1 MRCSTFLRSVPYYP
15 QSNFYAKTHMEVTK
29 AVRVALNTLVDIA
42 SHSAN
47 GELVP
52 APEIAKRQRISISR
66 IELLLRPLREY
77 GLVIAVKGRA
87 GGYQLSKD
95 PRIITIKDIVLA
107 MNTIKKK
114 KVEVSD
120 IAKELYQSLETYM
133 MGCISNV
140 TLASTIKDYIPRFSD
155 IQTAPERRAYSPVE
169 NLDTCSAGGISKTDK
184 AEKEETK
191 KKGESQKVVKTTFK
205 KIEDSPRGPNSIFSF
220 ADYLNR
226 SSSGS

>member
-1 MRCSTFLRSVPYYP
+1 
-15 QSNFYAKTHMEVTK
+15 MEVTK

-47 GELVP
+47 GQLVP
-52 APEIAKRQRISISR
+52 APEIAKRQHISVSR
-66 IELLLRPLREY
+66 IELLLRPLRES
-77 GLVIAVKGRA
+77 GLVTAVRGRA

-107 MNTIKKK
+107 MNLIKKK

-133 MGCISNV
+133 MSCISNV
-140 TLASTIKDYIPRFSD
+140 TLASAIKDYIPRFSEV
-155 IQTAPERRAYSPVE
+155 QTAPERKPY
-169 NLDTCSAGGISKTDK
+169 LLI
-184 AEKEETK
+184 EKQANPSHEKK
-191 KKGESQKVVKTTFK
+191 KKGETQKVVKTSFK
-205 KIEDSPRGPNSIFSF
+205 KVEDVPRGPNSIFSF

-226 SSSGS
+226 VSSAN